1 MVKRA
6 AKLLGITIILVLTA
20 AVVLRA
26 SLIEFIATS
35 ALDQQGLS
43 PASLT
48 VSRANF
54 RGLEFKAISLSSG
67 QIKADTAS
75 VTYAWSLWRDGRV
88 EHLELSGL
96 DVSGTW
102 TEDGV
107 KFGELAFPQQLEQE
121 NKTGDDPNSSGG
133 LPFRSVVIDN
143 ANVHVQ
149 HPQGQIDLILSAEL
163 QNNDEVL
170 ETEIFAALAGPD
182 LSGTVDFSGSL
193 SLQDILSSSLSGMV
207 KLTAESF
214 TVPGSESTFSADVDL
229 KGSIEDKSVTV
240 MAEKDMRFSAPW
252 PSQFFGSIGQA
263 KNQTVEVVVSK
274 GTASGPLFRIE
285 PTDSGYRAEVDM
297 VLRGETPLGR
307 AGAKSAAWATFG
319 TDGLPQDFSFET
331 FNVELSGLPTAYGT
345 VSASLDASGLRGP
358 IAIAGGPVYATL
370 AVKDAVYGDLSGRT
384 LTVDM
389 ASDFRLDGLSLAFQF
404 QKLSA
409 AVEALKYGTQLAAQ
423 DTIELNLADG
433 TTAAQTANVVF
444 GADGSATLTFD
455 TALALTSKTLELRLN
470 NSPLLISASAPEISL
485 KGYWTAPDQTGD
497 LQVGLTNGLIESE
510 SLSATALNIL
520 LAGDLENMSGTY
532 LTTLVDPKDTSSQSP
547 LLRLNGDLNKTQN
560 NYNIEG
566 SIRLPSRRLIGTYSL
581 TYALDSAS
589 GSASASSGPLLFGG
603 ENLGPS
609 DLRPLGLPF
618 TPTAGEFAAD
628 IDISFNGREL
638 KQQQAHI
645 YVKEVDVE
653 GNDFALRRLNTAV
666 VFDSVV
672 PLRTDGPQSVA
683 IGLLQAGIPI
693 TDFLGTFAL
702 DSTGILEVDRIS
714 MNFAGGEVTGGPL
727 SLRLDQEE
735 TLAEL
740 SVTAVSLPALAS
752 MTELDGLEATG
763 TLSGRIP
770 IIIRGSNILIE
781 SGTLKTSGPGVVR
794 YRTSSSADTI
804 AADQGG
810 LSLALQALQDF
821 RYDSIEVTVSGSVQ
835 KELEASLA
843 IKGRNPD
850 LYDGYPI
857 DFNLNLSGE
866 LANII
871 RGSMAGYRVPEAIK
885 RQLMAFPP
893 SP

>member
-1 MVKRA
+1 MMKRVA
-6 AKLLGITIILVLTA
+6 TLLGLAVVLGLAA

-26 SLIEFIATS
+26 PLIELIATS
-35 ALDQQGLS
+35 TLDRQGFGPS
-43 PASLT
+43 RLT
-48 VSRANF
+48 VTRANLS
-54 RGLEFKAISLSSG
+54 GLEFEALSLSSG

-75 VTYAWSLWRDGRV
+75 VTYAWSLLRDGRV
-88 EHLELSGL
+88 EHLQLSGL

-107 KFGELAFPQQLEQE
+107 TFGGLSFPQEGQPESEAGKVQ
-121 NKTGDDPNSSGG
+121 NDASG
-133 LPFRSVVIDN
+133 LPFRSLEIEN
-143 ANVHVQ
+143 AALHVL
-149 HPQGQIDLILSAEL
+149 HPQGPIDLILSAKL

-170 ETEIFAALAGPD
+170 ETEIFAELAGPD
-182 LSGTVDFSGSL
+182 LSGRLNLSGSL
-193 SLQDILSSSLSGMV
+193 RLQDILGSSLSGMV
-207 KLTAESF
+207 KLTAASF
-214 TVPGSESTFSADVDL
+214 AVPGSENAFSADVDL
-229 KGSIEDKSVTV
+229 KGSIEDKAVTV
-240 MAEKDMRFSAPW
+240 SGEKDMRFSVPW
-252 PSQFFGSIGQA
+252 PGQFFDIKSAA
-263 KNQTVEVVVSK
+263 KDQTVEVVVSK
-274 GTASGPLFRIE
+274 STASGPLFRIQ

-307 AGAKSAAWATFG
+307 GRAISSAWATFG

-331 FNVELSGLPTAYGT
+331 FNLELSGLPTAYGT
-345 VSASLDASGLRGP
+345 VSASLDASGLKGP

-370 AVKDAVYGDLSGRT
+370 AVNDAVYGDLSGRT

-389 ASDFRLDGLSLAFQF
+389 ASDFRLDGLSLVFQF
-404 QKLSA
+404 EKLTA

-455 TALALTSKTLELRLN
+455 TTLALTSKNLELRFN
-470 NSPLLISASAPEISL
+470 NSPLLINASAPEISL

-510 SLSATALNIL
+510 SLSATGLNIL
-520 LAGDLENMSGTY
+520 IAGDLENMSGTY

-547 LLRLNGDLNKTQN
+547 LLRLNGDFNKTQN
-560 NYNIEG
+560 NYNIQG
-566 SIRLPSRRLIGTYSL
+566 SMRLPSRSLIGTYSL
-581 TYALDSAS
+581 TYASDSAS
-589 GSASASSGPLLFGG
+589 GSASASIGPLLFGG
-603 ENLGPS
+603 ENLAPS

-628 IDISFNGREL
+628 ISISFNGGEF
-638 KQQQAHI
+638 KKQQAHI
-645 YVKEVDVE
+645 YVKEMDVE

-666 VFDSVV
+666 AFDSVV

-683 IGLLQAGIPI
+683 IGLLQAGIPV

-702 DSTGILEVDRIS
+702 DSTGTLEVDQVS
-714 MNFAGGEVTGGPL
+714 MSFAGGEVTGGPL

-781 SGTLKTSGPGVVR
+781 SGKLKTSGPGVVK